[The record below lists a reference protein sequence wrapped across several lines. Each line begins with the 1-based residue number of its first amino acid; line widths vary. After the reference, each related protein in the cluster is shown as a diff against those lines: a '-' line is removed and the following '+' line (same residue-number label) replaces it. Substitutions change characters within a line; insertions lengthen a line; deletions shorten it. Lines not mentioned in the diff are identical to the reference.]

1 MIASTSA
8 YLLHR
13 GKRVDEA
20 SNRSAKGRVIA
31 DRHGPLPALLHALT
45 VVTGLVDA
53 VSYLALGHVFVANM
67 TGNVIFLGLSAFG
80 APGISAVT
88 SLTSIAAFLAAGVA
102 GGRMVRAHKHR
113 GRLLAHCAAAELL
126 LVGACALVA
135 AWSGGEAARLA
146 LIVLLALAMGLQNT
160 VVRALAVPD
169 LLTTVL
175 TMTLTGLAAD
185 STLAGGTG
193 TNARRRIAA
202 VGAMLV
208 GALIGA
214 VLTLRASV
222 VAALIAAAL
231 LLAATWAIAQR
242 LSQIDRDASWA
253 AMSASR

>member
-1 MIASTSA
+1 M
-8 YLLHR
+8 
-13 GKRVDEA
+13 
-20 SNRSAKGRVIA
+20 A
-31 DRHGPLPALLHALT
+31 DRHGPLPPLLHALT

-88 SLTSIAAFLAAGVA
+88 SLTSIAAFLVAGIA
-102 GGRMVRAHKHR
+102 GGRMVRAHTHR
-113 GRLLAHCAAAELL
+113 GRLLAHCAAAEVLL
-126 LVGACALVA
+126 AGACALVA
-135 AWSGGEAARLA
+135 AWSGGEVERLT
-146 LIVLLALAMGLQNT
+146 LIVLLAVAMGLQNT

-185 STLAGGTG
+185 STLAGGAG
-193 TNARRRIAA
+193 TNTRRRITA

-214 VLTLRASV
+214 VLTLRVSV
-222 VAALIAAAL
+222 VAALIAATL
-231 LLAATWAIAQR
+231 LLAATWAVAHR

-253 AMSASR
+253 AMSAPR

>member
-1 MIASTSA
+1 MTIFPPLLTSSATTSATESPVRTRLLDAACARWTLTRVPSGIPAKAGASLAAAAAADTATIAATAASGDMCMMVPSKKEESSSHERRSRMILALRRVMIASTSA

-102 GGRMVRAHKHR
+102 GGRMVRAHTHR
-113 GRLLAHCAAAELL
+113 GRLLAHVGAARGRRGRGRCARGRAPAAAPPP
-126 LVGACALVA
+126 
-135 AWSGGEAARLA
+135 GE
-146 LIVLLALAMGLQNT
+146 
-160 VVRALAVPD
+160 
-169 LLTTVL
+169 
-175 TMTLTGLAAD
+175 
-185 STLAGGTG
+185 
-193 TNARRRIAA
+193 RR
-202 VGAMLV
+202 
-208 GALIGA
+208 
-214 VLTLRASV
+214 
-222 VAALIAAAL
+222 
-231 LLAATWAIAQR
+231 
-242 LSQIDRDASWA
+242 
-253 AMSASR
+253 

>member
-1 MIASTSA
+1 M
-8 YLLHR
+8 
-13 GKRVDEA
+13 V
-20 SNRSAKGRVIA
+20 
-31 DRHGPLPALLHALT
+31 DRHGPLPPLLHALT

-88 SLTSIAAFLAAGVA
+88 SLTSIAAFLVAGVA
-102 GGRMVRAHKHR
+102 GGRMARAHRHR
-113 GRLLAHCAAAELL
+113 GRLLAHCAATEFL

-135 AWSGGEAARLA
+135 AWSGGEVARLA

-185 STLAGGTG
+185 SPPAGGTG
-193 TNARRRIAA
+193 TNARRRITA

-214 VLTLRASV
+214 VLTLRVSV
-222 VAALIAAAL
+222 VAALMAATL
-231 LLAATWAIAQR
+231 LLAATWAVAHR

-253 AMSASR
+253 AASAPR